1 MEGIYYVM
9 FKEEFQMIIVLIGSP
24 GSGKGTQ
31 GQLLAR
37 KLNLPHVSTGDIF
50 RQMVKVNNKDGL
62 LIKEYM
68 AQGKLVP
75 PKLVNNVVKE
85 FLTQDI
91 YKNGYV
97 LDGYPRNLEQANFLR
112 MFANQKIKVVFFDI
126 DDQVI
131 IKRILGRFNCEN
143 CGQIYNSY
151 FIKPKVDNVCDVC
164 GSDKFMHRQDDD
176 EQTIKQRI
184 EEYKIE
190 TYPLLNYYRD
200 NSEFYVVDANK
211 DKEEVGLVLYKVL
224 KMI

>member
-1 MEGIYYVM
+1 
-9 FKEEFQMIIVLIGSP
+9 MIIVLIGSP

-31 GQLLAR
+31 GCEL
-37 KLNLPHVSTGDIF
+37 
-50 RQMVKVNNKDGL
+50 
-62 LIKEYM
+62 
-68 AQGKLVP
+68 
-75 PKLVNNVVKE
+75 KLVNNVVKE

-91 YKNGYV
+91 YINSYV

-151 FIKPKVDNVCDVC
+151 FIKPKVDNVC

-211 DKEEVGLVLYKVL
+211 DKEEGEPVLYKVL

>member
-1 MEGIYYVM
+1 
-9 FKEEFQMIIVLIGSP
+9 MIIVLIGAP

-31 GQLLAR
+31 GKLLAG
-37 KLNLPHVSTGDIF
+37 KLKLPHVSTGDIF
-50 RQMVKVNNKDGL
+50 RQMTEVNNEEGL
-62 LIKEYM
+62 LIQEYM

-75 PKLVNNVVKE
+75 HKLVNNVVKN

-97 LDGYPRNLEQANFLR
+97 LDGYPRNLEQASFLR
-112 MFANQKIKVVFFDI
+112 EFANQKIKVVFFDI

-131 IKRILGRFNCEN
+131 IKRILGRFSCANCK
-143 CGQIYNSY
+143 QIYNSY

-164 GSDKFMHRQDDD
+164 GADKFIHRQDDD
-176 EQTIKQRI
+176 EQTIKHRI

-200 NSEFYVVDANK
+200 NSEFYVVDASK
-211 DKEEVGLVLYKVL
+211 DKQEVECVLD
-224 KMI
+224 KMLEIT